1 MFRDTVEPRSD
12 AVTSK
17 GVAAPSWARALF
29 GCSNPWIYTTRL
41 DIQTLAEF
49 PCCSDRIFE
58 GTHAMTMTPSEPCI
72 QIQWTTE
79 IIFVWVWPLLDI
91 STGSFQFSLLFN
103 KNGAMVCIGPLH
115 LLTND
120 GQLSNL
126 IVLPDP
132 KKKLKNTMESSGS
145 PQVNIT
151 TNCIVSQT

>member
-1 MFRDTVEPRSD
+1 MRWDKTAFLPLPLVKLKFLLKARFFQKTMFRDTVEPRSD

-72 QIQWTTE
+72 HIQWT
-79 IIFVWVWPLLDI
+79 I
-91 STGSFQFSLLFN
+91 
-103 KNGAMVCIGPLH
+103 
-115 LLTND
+115 
-120 GQLSNL
+120 
-126 IVLPDP
+126 
-132 KKKLKNTMESSGS
+132 
-145 PQVNIT
+145 
-151 TNCIVSQT
+151 